1 MLGKCLGGPKVHV
14 KALICELSVEVV
26 EVVAGG
32 PGSHRVGAAILTM
45 WQLFFL
51 LFFQV
56 GRKRE
61 IGGMREIEITRE
73 NNTTSQQTTKNT
85 SIAIGLSPFIG
96 FRLNFSGE
104 RLGEN
109 ETCSWRDSKSV

>member
-1 MLGKCLGGPKVHV
+1 
-14 KALICELSVEVV
+14 
-26 EVVAGG
+26 
-32 PGSHRVGAAILTM
+32 
-45 WQLFFL
+45 
-51 LFFQV
+51 
-56 GRKRE
+56 
-61 IGGMREIEITRE
+61 MREIEITRE